1 MGADANGVNVA
12 ADDGVHPDRCMLA
25 ENYITEDLGGL
36 VDVTACGNYWPQAF
50 KRTDHSRSRK
60 TNDAQAP
67 GRNSTSSEGL
77 G

>member
-1 MGADANGVNVA
+1 
-12 ADDGVHPDRCMLA
+12 
-25 ENYITEDLGGL
+25 LGGL